1 MKFSHEYKE
10 YFEGL
15 GLKLADVLEVAK
27 AARGRLL
34 DPKPWPEPRLTEDM
48 AERVELLVGP
58 PGVKERIRQLAEKM
72 ERDEMAF
79 KIAEEIVYGAFGS
92 ADEVKLAEQ
101 AIRTA
106 LAIITEGVTVAPI
119 QGITKIAFKEN
130 LDRSKYLSI
139 YFAGPIRPAG
149 GTAQALILVVA
160 DFIRNKLG
168 LARYRPT
175 PQEIRRFIE
184 EIRLYEREV
193 RLFQYHVPDEVLERI
208 LENIPVEV
216 TGVETDPFEVTSFRN
231 LPRIETNRVR
241 GGALIVVND
250 GLAGRSRKL
259 MKIITKLGI
268 QGWQWLEYVWSE
280 SKGKGQSE
288 PANSMYMEKIIG
300 GRPVL
305 SSPGG
310 VGGFRLRYGR
320 ARNTGLAALGVH
332 PSTMLVLGGFLA
344 IGTQLKTEEPGK
356 GGIVA
361 SVDTIEPPIVK
372 LRNGSVRR
380 LEDPEEARRLEKEV
394 ESVLFLGDL
403 LLSFYEFLHNNR
415 PLAPSGL
422 TEETF
427 RNYLQAAIQEEF
439 EGSLEKASE
448 ATGVKIERL
457 RSFLEAPLKYKPKA
471 SEALSLSERLK
482 VPIHPLYTYDWE
494 RASPYDLLKL
504 REWLSSKAE
513 DPWDG
518 KGEEGSKGKGEWEWE
533 GKGEGEDRPKT
544 RLTLDLEAKEILEK
558 ILVPHEVEGKE
569 VILGEDYLVLR
580 RCLGLWE
587 GKGSKELK
595 GIEEISRKGVWKAL
609 EELSGLK
616 LEPKY
621 VTFIGAKMGRPEKA
635 KPRVM
640 KPLVHVLF
648 PVGLKGGPLR
658 NLRDAANDIL
668 SVEIVRRIC
677 PKCGQETYLTLC
689 PLCHEATSIE
699 FSCPRC
705 GRSLK
710 DGDLCPTCQ
719 LQARGW
725 RLQSINLEEA
735 LRKASANLKLQ
746 IPELIKGV
754 RGLSNRNK
762 IPEPLEKGLLR
773 ARYGL
778 SVFKDGTVRF
788 DVTNAPLT
796 HFTPSE
802 IGMNLGKLKELG
814 YGFDAEG
821 KPLER
826 EDQVLELKVQ
836 DVIIPWDCAQYLL
849 KAAVFIDDLL
859 ERFYGAPRFYNAK
872 DPMDL
877 IGHLVLGLAPHTS
890 VAVVGRIIGFTKARV
905 CFAHPY
911 WHAAKRRDC
920 DGDEDSIMLALDAFL
935 NFSVEYLP
943 AQVGGLM
950 DAPLLVSPT
959 INPKEVDSAVQDLDI
974 SKAYPSIFYE
984 RSLMREDP
992 KKLANHIELIAHR
1005 LGKESQFEGFGY
1017 THETSCVTLGN
1028 LQSSYKE
1035 AKSMEEKISLQLSL
1049 AEKIRAVD
1057 AKEMVELL
1065 LTSHF
1070 IPDIAGNLKT
1080 FGSQRFRCKKC
1091 NQTFRRVPL
1100 RGRCPRCG
1108 GELTITVHRG
1118 SVEKYMSLALGL
1130 AEKYELK
1137 PYIKQRLTMMKEEID
1152 AFFGERASEREG
1164 AQTSLGQF
1172 MQIGR
1177 E

>member
-1 MKFSHEYKE
+1 MNLKMSQAYQQ
-10 YFEGL
+10 YFEEL
-15 GLKLADVLEVAK
+15 HRKLADVQE
-27 AARGRLL
+27 AARAARSKLL
-34 DPKPWPEPRLTEDM
+34 DPKPIPEPRLTEDM

-58 PGVKERIRQLAEKM
+58 PGVKERIRKLGEKM

-79 KIAEEIVYGAFGS
+79 KIAEEIVYGAFGPG
-92 ADEVKLAEQ
+92 DELKLAEQ
-101 AIRTA
+101 ALRTA

-175 PQEIRRFIE
+175 PQEIMRFIE

-208 LENIPVEV
+208 LENLPVEV

-268 QGWQWLEYVWSE
+268 QGWEWLEDVW
-280 SKGKGQSE
+280 SKGKGQTE

-305 SSPGG
+305 SSPGR

-320 ARNTGLAALGVH
+320 ARNTGLAALGLH

-380 LEDPEEARRLEKEV
+380 LEDPEEARSLEIKKEV
-394 ESVLFLGDL
+394 EAVLFLGDL
-403 LLSFYEFLHNNR
+403 LVSFYEFLHNNR

-422 TEETF
+422 TEEAY
-427 RNYLQAAIQEEF
+427 RNYLAEAIQREF
-439 EGSLEKASE
+439 DGDLARASE
-448 ATGVKIERL
+448 AIGLEVERL
-457 RSFLEAPLKYKPKA
+457 RSFLEDPLRSKPKA
-471 SEALSLSERLK
+471 SEALALSERLK
-482 VPIHPLYTYDWE
+482 LPIHPLYTYDWE
-494 RASPYDLLKL
+494 RVKPSELIRL
-504 REWLSSKAE
+504 RAWLSSEAKL
-513 DPWDG
+513 
-518 KGEEGSKGKGEWEWE
+518 S
-533 GKGEGEDRPKT
+533 EDRGKPEI
-544 RLTLDLEAKEILEK
+544 RLALDQEAKAILER
-558 ILVPHEVEGKE
+558 ILVPHEVEAQE
-569 VILGEDYLVLR
+569 VILREDYFILR
-580 RCLGLWE
+580 RCLGLSE
-587 GKGSKELK
+587 GKGSEDLNPKK
-595 GIEEISRKGVWKAL
+595 IEEVSRKGVWEAL
-609 EELSGLK
+609 QELSGLK

-640 KPLVHVLF
+640 KPLVHGLF
-648 PVGLKGGPLR
+648 PAGLKGGPLR
-658 NLRDAANDIL
+658 NIREAAKD
-668 SVEIVRRIC
+668 SVNVELVRRSC

-689 PLCHEATSIE
+689 PLCLEATKIE

-710 DGDLCPTCQ
+710 DGDLCPSCQ
-719 LQARGW
+719 IQARGW
-725 RLQSINLEEA
+725 RLHSINLEEA
-735 LRKASANLKLQ
+735 LRKASTNLRLQ
-746 IPELIKGV
+746 PPEVIKGV

-762 IPEPLEKGLLR
+762 IPEPLEKALLR

-802 IGMNLGKLKELG
+802 IGIPLEKLLELG
-814 YGFDAEG
+814 YRFDAEG
-821 KPLER
+821 KPIER
-826 EDQVLELKVQ
+826 EDQIIELKVQ
-836 DVIIPWDCAQYLL
+836 DIIIPWDCAQYLVR
-849 KAAVFIDDLL
+849 AGAFIDDLL
-859 ERFYGAPRFYNAK
+859 ERFYGLPRFYNAK
-872 DPMDL
+872 SPMDL
-877 IGHLVLGLAPHTS
+877 VGHIVLGLAPHTS
-890 VAVVGRIIGFTKARV
+890 VAVVGRILGFTKAKV

-920 DGDEDSIMLALDAFL
+920 DGDEDSIMLALDAFI
-935 NFSVEYLP
+935 NFSEEYLP

-959 INPKEVDSAVQDLDI
+959 INPKEVDSAVLDLDI
-974 SKAYPSIFYE
+974 ARTYPPAFYE
-984 RSLMREDP
+984 RSRMREDP
-992 KKLANHIELIAHR
+992 KKLADLIELVAHR

-1017 THETSCVTLGN
+1017 THGTSSVTLGN

-1049 AEKIRAVD
+1049 AEKIVAVD

-1080 FGSQRFRCKKC
+1080 FGGQRFRCKKC

-1100 RGRCPRCG
+1100 RGHCPRCG

-1118 SVEKYMSLALGL
+1118 SVEKYVNLALGL
-1130 AEKYELK
+1130 AEKYQLK
-1137 PYIKQRLTMMKEEID
+1137 PYIKQRLMMMKEEID
-1152 AFFGERASEREG
+1152 AFFGEKEPEG
-1164 AQTSLGQF
+1164 GKAQTSLGQF
-1172 MQIGR
+1172 M
-1177 E
+1177 